1 MGQYELYICGR
12 NRRRYWVRRGRM
24 QRFRTGDRREKG
36 CDREQVDVGGG
47 GENEKDNPT
56 KN

>member
-1 MGQYELYICGR
+1 
-12 NRRRYWVRRGRM
+12 M

-47 GENEKDNPT
+47 GERESGKT
-56 KN
+56 